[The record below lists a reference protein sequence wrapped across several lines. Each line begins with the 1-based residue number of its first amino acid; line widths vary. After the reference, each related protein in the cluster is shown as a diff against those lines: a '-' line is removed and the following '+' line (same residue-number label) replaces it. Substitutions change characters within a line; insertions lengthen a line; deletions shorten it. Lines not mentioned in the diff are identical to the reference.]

1 MATIDTRD
9 NETSGEGSGE
19 FSSAWKRF
27 VQSLRQLLSG
37 VPAER
42 SLDPFLAL
50 RNTALDACER
60 PDVIIELQQAWSSL
74 HSPNAPFDNAHL
86 LLMELAAFPAA
97 VEISEHEEKA
107 ASEKSPKKK
116 KLLSMAKTTLDS
128 ARDILDNLPPTA
140 KGILKVV
147 GEVIDLFKSD

>member
-1 MATIDTRD
+1 MTTINTKDG
-9 NETSGEGSGE
+9 ETSGEGSGE

-27 VQSLRQLLSG
+27 VQSLRQLLAG

-60 PDVIIELQQAWSSL
+60 QDVVSELDYAWSSL

-107 ASEKSPKKK
+107 ASDKSPKKK
-116 KLLSMAKTTLDS
+116 KLLSIARTTLDS
-128 ARDILDNLPPTA
+128 ARDILDKLPPTA
-140 KGILKVV
+140 KGVLKVL
-147 GEVIDLFKSD
+147 GEVIDLFKGD